1 MKKGSGTLF
10 VITHQAGPG
19 VAQSLWVRPIQDASV
34 LPRGRQVVRAWR
46 GSACDGG
53 LPRHREMRAFV
64 SCMAYRSISRP
75 LSKRLRR
82 LDSFSPP
89 SELQE
94 ITVATREQSG
104 VLCFHSR

>member
-53 LPRHREMRAFV
+53 LPPGLAH
-64 SCMAYRSISRP
+64 
-75 LSKRLRR
+75 
-82 LDSFSPP
+82 
-89 SELQE
+89 LQ
-94 ITVATREQSG
+94 G
-104 VLCFHSR
+104 L